1 MAPLW
6 TTGRAALPFRDG
18 EEEEG
23 RSEIEESDMAGV
35 NKVILVGNLG
45 KDPKV
50 ASLPSGDRVVS
61 FTLATSENWKDKN
74 TGERREKTE
83 WHNVAIF
90 NENIGRVVEQY
101 CKKGSKVYLEG
112 QIQTRKYNDQSGAEK
127 YITEVV
133 LQKFRG
139 ELTLLDSRGGGEGRE
154 SFGGEDRAPGF
165 GRASPAERRP
175 AMAPAGGGG
184 GGEFQDDDI
193 PF

>member
-1 MAPLW
+1 
-6 TTGRAALPFRDG
+6 
-18 EEEEG
+18 
-23 RSEIEESDMAGV
+23 MAGSV

-50 ASLPSGDRVVS
+50 SNLTSGDKAVS
-61 FTLATSENWKDKN
+61 FPLATSETWKDKN

-83 WHNVAIF
+83 WHNVVIY
-90 NENIGRVVEQY
+90 NDNLGRVVEQY

-112 QIQTRKYNDQSGAEK
+112 QLQSRKYNDQSGAER

-139 ELTLLDSRGGGEGRE
+139 ELTLLDTRAGGEGRD
-154 SFGGEDRAPGF
+154 SFPAPEERSSSF
-165 GRASPAERRP
+165 GRASPGERRP
-175 AMAPAGGGG
+175 AAVSGGAPAGDI
-184 GGEFQDDDI
+184 DDDI